1 MEINVNVK
9 IVPFGKVR
17 LEIGK
22 PVPLME
28 EHFVVPVQKEIHY
41 REPQETASRIYEI
54 QYQEELKNYVVPL
67 TTG

>member
-1 MEINVNVK
+1 MPINVNIK
-9 IVPFGKVR
+9 IVPFGQAK
-17 LEIGK
+17 LKIGK
-22 PVPLME
+22 PIPLME
-28 EHFVVPVQKEIHY
+28 EHPVVPIQKQFRY

>member
-1 MEINVNVK
+1 MLINVDIK
-9 IVPFGKVR
+9 IVPFGQAK

-28 EHFVVPVQKEIHY
+28 EHSVVPVQKGIHY
-41 REPQETASRIYEI
+41 RVPQETASRIYEI